1 MDNKNK
7 VVVSIISDN
16 KFLNDH
22 FIVVNLMTSLVRLL
36 RIVDL

>member
-7 VVVSIISDN
+7 VAVSVISN
-16 KFLNDH
+16 SKFLNDH